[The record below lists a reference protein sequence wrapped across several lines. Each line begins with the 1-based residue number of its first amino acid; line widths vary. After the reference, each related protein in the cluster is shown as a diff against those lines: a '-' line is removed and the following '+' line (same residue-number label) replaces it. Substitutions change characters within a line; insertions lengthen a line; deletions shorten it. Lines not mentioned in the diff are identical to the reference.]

1 MIDKLASH
9 VSFLEREGFQTTVD
23 GDGDVTFAH
32 GGHQIVFFT
41 DSEDDTYFRL
51 SYIALWD
58 PEGTPRA
65 LPIANRVN
73 QLMKVAKV
81 TLIDDALII
90 SVECFLSMPSDF
102 KGIFDRAL
110 DCITTAIDEFRREFH
125 A

>member
-9 VSFLEREGFQTTVD
+9 VSFLEREGFATSVD
-23 GDGDVTFAH
+23 RDGDVTFTH
-32 GGHQIVFFT
+32 GGHQLVFFT
-41 DSEDDTYFRL
+41 DPEDETYFRL

-58 PEGTPRA
+58 PEDTDRA

-81 TLIDDALII
+81 TVIDDALII

-110 DCITTAIDEFRREFH
+110 DCVMTAINEFSREFH
-125 A
+125 G